1 MLKGDNDCHFIFSQ
15 PTDTMVR
22 FLSELELISSG
33 LQSNLKSYCDD
44 VPNREIEFLSP
55 NFENEYSVVYYLSR
69 IAELVSSTAVKVYI
83 DQKF

>member
-1 MLKGDNDCHFIFSQ
+1 MIVILF
-15 PTDTMVR
+15 
-22 FLSELELISSG
+22 FLNQQILWLDSYQSSNNIINSG
-33 LQSNLKSYCDD
+33 LQSNLKSYCDG